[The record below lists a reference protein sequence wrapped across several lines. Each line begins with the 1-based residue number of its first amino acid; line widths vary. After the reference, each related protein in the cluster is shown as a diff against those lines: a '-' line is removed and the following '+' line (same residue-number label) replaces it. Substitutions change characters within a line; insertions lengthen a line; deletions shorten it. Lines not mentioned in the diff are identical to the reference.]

1 MAMVIS
7 GRAKSVITA
16 LVCIILLGAVLV
28 AGSTKG
34 WFVPQ
39 KYHGE
44 QVAARIQARIIII
57 LSYTLFDNMYII

>member
-57 LSYTLFDNMYII
+57 LSYILFECLT